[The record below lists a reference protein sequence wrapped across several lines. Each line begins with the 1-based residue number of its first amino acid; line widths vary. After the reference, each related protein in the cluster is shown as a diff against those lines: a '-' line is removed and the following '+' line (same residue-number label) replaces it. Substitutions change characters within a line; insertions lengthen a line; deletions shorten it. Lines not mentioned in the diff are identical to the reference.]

1 MVGIDWADASLS
13 FTTGLIAA
21 INPCGFVLLPTY
33 LLYFLGMEAGRADD
47 QRTSI
52 GRALKVGGAVSAGF
66 LLVFLVIGA
75 ITRWQSTWFQ
85 DKAPWIA
92 LVVAVLMVILGLA
105 MLVGY
110 RLPFTTPKMSIG
122 RKDRSVRSMF
132 VFGVAYAVASI
143 GCTLGPFI
151 TRVLAGITRSG
162 FLTGLINFALYA
174 LAMGLVVIGLTVSLA
189 MANRWLLGVLRKG
202 MQHVETVAGVVVL
215 LSGVYLFWYWYTDL
229 NDQLDDR
236 VTAKALGWQARLE
249 NFVQRNETVVVVLLG
264 AMIVAALGL
273 VAVKSRR
280 SRTS

>member
-132 VFGVAYAVASI
+132 VFGVAYAIASI

-189 MANRWLLGVLRKG
+189 MANRWLLSVLRKG

>member
-33 LLYFLGMEAGRADD
+33 LLYFLGMEAGRSDD
-47 QRTSI
+47 QRTSV

-75 ITRWQSTWFQ
+75 ITRWQSTWFLH
-85 DKAPWIA
+85 KAPWIA

-189 MANRWLLGVLRKG
+189 MANRWLLSVLRKG

-229 NDQLDDR
+229 NDQLDDP